1 MTRVLPGLALAAIA
15 IGGLLAAKLGE
26 PKTEVELA
34 TLMLRLQIHM
44 DKLHFSG
51 KAGNQPLTAFY
62 VHEIRETVEEIEQAG
77 ITEDGVAVSLLA
89 PRMLEPALKKLD
101 EATKASAGFAKAYS
115 DTVAACNGCHV
126 ASKHGFIVIRMPDR
140 PMFDNQ
146 VYSPPAR

>member
-1 MTRVLPGLALAAIA
+1 MRRVLLGLALAALA

-44 DKLHFSG
+44 DKLYFSG

-77 ITEDGVAVSLLA
+77 ITEDGVAVSLLT
-89 PRMLEPALKKLD
+89 PRMLEPELRKLD
-101 EATKASAGFAKAYS
+101 EVKARAGFAKAYS
-115 DTVAACNGCHV
+115 GTVAACNGCHV
-126 ASKHGFIVIRMPDR
+126 ASKHGFIVIRVPDR

-146 VYSPPAR
+146 VYSPPGR